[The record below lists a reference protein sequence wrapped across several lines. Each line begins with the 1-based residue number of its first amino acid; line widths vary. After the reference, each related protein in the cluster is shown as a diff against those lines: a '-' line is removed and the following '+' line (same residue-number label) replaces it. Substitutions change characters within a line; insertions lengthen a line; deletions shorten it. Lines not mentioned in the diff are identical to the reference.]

1 MKNQIEQRV
10 DLFSK
15 VIGWIRNIRKQIQ
28 IALQVLTKETC
39 VSLQKVFH
47 QCVLPVHRLKIVFAS
62 SRSFL
67 PIRLSYEIHF
77 FGCGSCSPPYHA
89 LYGMEESMNRNTMQ
103 MMIFFFFNFCS
114 FNSYFS
120 IIFHRKIICMWI

>member
-39 VSLQKVFH
+39 VSVQKVFH
-47 QCVLPVHRLKIVFAS
+47 QCVLPVHRLKRILLIGQPLQFFRSIDCALQGKHFDELRMGLLFIVD
-62 SRSFL
+62 
-67 PIRLSYEIHF
+67 
-77 FGCGSCSPPYHA
+77 
-89 LYGMEESMNRNTMQ
+89 
-103 MMIFFFFNFCS
+103 
-114 FNSYFS
+114 
-120 IIFHRKIICMWI
+120 